1 MLAPML
7 VENQQVIED
16 MRLKRE
22 TLRSWRPAKQLNVY
36 VLVAFIPVFPEEYA
50 KTERIYKDAVEN
62 FLNEFRTRK
71 SKNIEEIISYEAW
84 IDMNESTLY
93 SSTEELEEFMFAEM
107 LQDLLEKVRQVDKDL
122 YDITLGLLA
131 KEFDESIEDVFAR
144 IGVKRSTGF
153 YRLPKARALVAAL
166 LQELNPK

>member
-16 MRLKRE
+16 MRLKRD
-22 TLRSWRPAKQLNVY
+22 TLRSWRPAKRLNVY
-36 VLVAFIPVFPEEYA
+36 VLVAFIPVYSEEYNQ
-50 KTERIYKDAVEN
+50 TERIYKDAVEN

-84 IDMNESTLY
+84 IDMDESTLY

-107 LQDLLEKVRQVDKDL
+107 LQDLLEKVKQADKDL

-131 KEFDESIEDVFAR
+131 KEFDESIEDVFIK

-166 LQELNPK
+166 LKELNPK